1 MLKVG
6 IMMPINMRINVPS
19 PHAHPTRW
27 REKKKRNMQ
36 LHALD
41 RDDGS
46 VVWSQDTGGQLV
58 QTYQNQSLFAGSL
71 VVPSLSGDIFF
82 YRAGWSGERGGT
94 HARTNQGTRA
104 QTNARAHKPTSRSQR
119 LLTPV

>member
-1 MLKVG
+1 MSDA
-6 IMMPINMRINVPS
+6 MAR
-19 PHAHPTRW
+19 
-27 REKKKRNMQ
+27 KKKRNMQ

-104 QTNARAHKPTSRSQR
+104 QTNEPQPENAHASLSARVLRCMQPA
-119 LLTPV
+119 TPVTLP